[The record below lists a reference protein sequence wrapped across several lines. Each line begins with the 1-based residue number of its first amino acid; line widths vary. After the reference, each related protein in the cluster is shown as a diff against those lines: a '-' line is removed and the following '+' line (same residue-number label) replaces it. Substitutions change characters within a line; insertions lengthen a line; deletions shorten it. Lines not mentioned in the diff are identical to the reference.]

1 MSQVQDRF
9 LSEEY
14 QASTGRLVRETQVG
28 GEKKKSHAMQVRA
41 GRNVASKKARQN
53 KSPSAKR
60 EWPETH
66 TLDLL
71 LLLFLLEAL
80 PKTPSTR

>member
-28 GEKKKSHAMQVRA
+28 GEKKKSHAGA
-41 GRNVASKKARQN
+41 GGKERCIEE
-53 KSPSAKR
+53 SATEQKPFR
-60 EWPETH
+60 
-66 TLDLL
+66 
-71 LLLFLLEAL
+71 
-80 PKTPSTR
+80 